1 MLEGTLMR
9 AENRII
15 IEAAGR
21 SRDSTATRAPRPGE
35 RWPRR
40 CCCSSGGGITTRNGC
55 SENSYAAIDKR
66 TQWRVFTDMTG
77 RRPVAES
84 RCAHCHTIASRGAR
98 ALPGPR
104 RGSARAATP
113 PGPLRSA
120 SRRAVGFGT
129 RVGRPYIRFFEG
141 FRRAGGCKRFNGL
154 TDCLI

>member
-15 IEAAGR
+15 IEARAPMPR

-55 SENSYAAIDKR
+55 SENSYAAIDTR

-104 RGSARAATP
+104 RGSARADRDR
-113 PGPLRSA
+113 GRSVLA
-120 SRRAVGFGT
+120 PSRRALARRGT
-129 RVGRPYIRFFEG
+129 RWRGWQRIRFFEG
-141 FRRAGGCKRFNGL
+141 FRRAGGCKRFN
-154 TDCLI
+154 

>member
-84 RCAHCHTIASRGAR
+84 RCAHCHTIKHTIASRGAR

-113 PGPLRSA
+113 PGPLRSVPA
-120 SRRAVGFGT
+120 RGRLRHPLAGRIYGFL
-129 RVGRPYIRFFEG
+129 RVFGAQG
-141 FRRAGGCKRFNGL
+141 DAKDL
-154 TDCLI
+154 TD